1 MTGVGSLAANHG
13 SRVAGLLAAV
23 AMLTATVPAAAN
35 DHEVIALPTAVVSP
49 TLPGRLRRPEV
60 DERLERAR
68 RQLDLVLGEAI
79 QDLGLTLDVSQRPK
93 GEGPRSEAELV
104 ARATDTWV
112 LSPEIALD
120 RGEIDLKLT
129 AVAPGCSVVLVR
141 RERVPFDDL
150 ELKAMKMLR
159 DLVRAG
165 QREPAA
171 MQPVATP
178 PVAGEPATR
187 AQSPGRAVLALNGA
201 AFGGYVGYSVQRA
214 SGSRD
219 VRLTYPLTALGTGV
233 GLGASLI
240 VADEW
245 DVGVGD
251 AWYLAAGMW
260 WPGVGT
266 LLLADGY
273 DVVPVEDRF
282 LYGMLGAASGLT
294 LATTS
299 LALGHVDA
307 GGASLTHSGG
317 IFGALLGGV
326 AEAYVDGDVTDNP
339 TRGMGYGAMGG
350 VVLAGVAATQIEI
363 TPSRVLY
370 IDLVA
375 GLGSLVGAAV
385 ASPLIVGE
393 EATDAETRGWLA
405 SVAAGTL
412 AGATVGT
419 LVTRPRDD
427 QTGQRPRSWAALP
440 YGGMVADPLGPADLP
455 PMGIGI
461 QGSW

>member
-1 MTGVGSLAANHG
+1 MTGVGSPAAHEG
-13 SRVAGLLAAV
+13 SRFAGLVAAV
-23 AMLTATVPAAAN
+23 AVLCAAAVAAASEH
-35 DHEVIALPTAVVSP
+35 DVIVLPTAVVSP
-49 TLPGRLRRPEV
+49 APPGRLRRPDL

-79 QDLGLTLDVSQRPK
+79 QDLGLTLDLSQRPK
-93 GEGPRSEAELV
+93 GEGPRGEAELV
-104 ARATDTWV
+104 ARATNTWV

-129 AVAPGCSVVLVR
+129 AVAPGSSVVLVR
-141 RERVPFDDL
+141 RERVSFDDL
-150 ELKAMKMLR
+150 DLKAMKMLR
-159 DLVRAG
+159 DLVQAG
-165 QREPAA
+165 QQEPATA
-171 MQPVATP
+171 PPPLSLPVVGA
-178 PVAGEPATR
+178 PATR

-240 VADEW
+240 VSDEW
-245 DVGVGD
+245 DIGVGD

-273 DVVPVEDRF
+273 NVVPVEDRF

-317 IFGALLGGV
+317 IFGALLGGI
-326 AEAYVDGDVTDNP
+326 AEAYVDGDLTDNP

-350 VVLAGVAATQIEI
+350 VVLAGVAATQIEV
-363 TPSRVLY
+363 TPSRVLF

-393 EATDAETRGWLA
+393 EATDGETRGWLA

-419 LVTRPRDD
+419 LVTRPRVDR
-427 QTGQRPRSWAALP
+427 TGQRPRAWAALP
-440 YGGMVADPLGPADLP
+440 YGGMVAEPLGPADPP